1 VAILALMV
9 GLIAVSSSIIYA
21 HPGWS
26 DWTLGKDLP
35 WSPDTWNHYI
45 YYDYPSS
52 SFVSA
57 ATDLRWYQA
66 SGQEVK
72 NSGHRYTHDVADLE
86 EGYPHHLSA
95 TGWYNTN
102 FWDPKY
108 DRDGYYIYPEA
119 EVTAQSPYFPPE
131 WIDPWPPQA
140 MYVYM
145 GWQRYSSGDGYLT
158 FTAQLSDWHW
168 WNGEWDAMHYDLL
181 SRKSYSGHNIGTFTA
196 PTGLALKGAVQRE
209 CLGIFTDMASTYT
222 YKIVVS
228 PHFEIDVDVATR
240 LISAEDLRSYRAKVH
255 EIATQLKANGIRQAL
270 MVLTFKKPV
279 SPTEFRDFVK
289 KYNLSVKAF
298 EARAVNNQGE
308 KVTIGGVPAGEEVFP
323 QDTFAFVAAWSNN
336 DTKLVGI
343 TSFEGIVN
351 LDEYERLSNNP
362 LCFLADV
369 LPTQILAEVK
379 QLIAER
385 GMETDMPVD
394 VNLNDVFWVMEAL
407 QTQGNH

>member
-1 VAILALMV
+1 
-9 GLIAVSSSIIYA
+9 
-21 HPGWS
+21 
-26 DWTLGKDLP
+26 
-35 WSPDTWNHYI
+35 
-45 YYDYPSS
+45 
-52 SFVSA
+52 
-57 ATDLRWYQA
+57 
-66 SGQEVK
+66 
-72 NSGHRYTHDVADLE
+72 
-86 EGYPHHLSA
+86 
-95 TGWYNTN
+95 
-102 FWDPKY
+102 
-108 DRDGYYIYPEA
+108 
-119 EVTAQSPYFPPE
+119 
-131 WIDPWPPQA
+131 